1 MEFPINSMDNIVL
14 LLVRNA
20 YFNQVFYRQSSATSW
35 QFQSSKND
43 IFHFGVTVNV
53 GKTSPDGPDI
63 LPLVCLAVIFNARTF
78 LFCLRLK
85 IHILIKSFR
94 LVSLA
99 HTATTSSILQSS

>member
-63 LPLVCLAVIFNARTF
+63 LPLVCLPVISNVANIFVF
-78 LFCLRLK
+78 
-85 IHILIKSFR
+85 
-94 LVSLA
+94 V
-99 HTATTSSILQSS
+99 